1 MKWQIIVVGKPSL
14 PWARQGME
22 DYAGRLRHKASV
34 EIVHLREGP
43 PAQVAQ
49 KALEASEGAW
59 RIVLDE
65 RGKQMSSVALAQ
77 WIEKQEMSGRK
88 RVCLLIGGADGHP
101 PEVREAANELWSL
114 SAMTLQHELALVVLM
129 EQIYRACSINRG
141 APYHRV

>member
-14 PWARQGME
+14 PWARQGVE
-22 DYAGRLRHKASV
+22 DYAGRLRRMASV
-34 EIVHLREGP
+34 EVIHLREGP
-43 PAQVAQ
+43 PSQVGQ

-65 RGKQMSSVALAQ
+65 RGRQMSSVALAQ
-77 WIEKQEMSGRK
+77 WIGKQEMSGRK
-88 RVCLLIGGADGHP
+88 RVCLLIGGADGHA
-101 PEVREAANELWSL
+101 PEVREAADELWSL

-141 APYHRV
+141 EPYHRV